1 MIAEFSIWPIGEGA
15 STSEHVAKVLK
26 LVDESDLPYKLNS
39 MGTVVEGDY
48 DKVMELI
55 GRCHRLLADRR
66 RLAVHEYHV
75 AMCSISGNAV
85 ERKLPSVCNRVQ
97 LQRSRTPTRERTM
110 PTVHRRFAHGVEAPA
125 FAGPDASAVRRKWWA
140 RC

>member
-26 LVDESDLPYKLNS
+26 LVDESGLPYKLNA

-55 GRCHRLLADRR
+55 GRCHRLLADQMER
-66 RLAVHEYHV
+66 VV
-75 AMCSISGNAV
+75 TNIIID
-85 ERKLPSVCNRVQ
+85 ERKG
-97 LQRSRTPTRERTM
+97 RTDRITKK
-110 PTVHRRFAHGVEAPA
+110 VESIEKKL
-125 FAGPDASAVRRKWWA
+125 GKTLSK
-140 RC
+140 